1 MTRDYVLD
9 QGFGE
14 ERARLSGMEA
24 LWDPG
29 SRALLDELGIGP
41 GWKCLEVGAG
51 GGSMVEWMASRGAHV
66 TAVDID
72 TRYIEH
78 LASEAIAVRRCD
90 LREDELPRD
99 EFDLI
104 HSRLVLEHLTDRRQI
119 LDKMVGALRPG
130 GWMVTEDY
138 DWTNYGFED
147 GTRGFSDIGDAI
159 LDFMTAAGFER
170 DYGRRVVS
178 DMAAAGLTEI
188 RGEGRARLIDP
199 TSPGFDFFRLSFE
212 SLREAI
218 VKAGLISAEQAAEA
232 TTVFGEDRRLLTPMM
247 MAGIGRRR

>member
-29 SRALLDELGIGP
+29 SQALLDEIGIGP

-66 TAVDID
+66 TAIDID
-72 TRYIEH
+72 TRFIEH
-78 LASEAIAVRRCD
+78 LASDSIFVRRID
-90 LREDELPRD
+90 LREDELPQA
-99 EFDLI
+99 EYDLV
-104 HSRLVLEHLTDRRQI
+104 HSRLVLEHLSDRKQI
-119 LDKMVGALRPG
+119 LDRLVATLRPG
-130 GWMVTEDY
+130 GWMVMEDY

-147 GTRGFSDIGDAI
+147 GTRGFSEIGDAI
-159 LDFMTAAGFER
+159 LDFMTTAGFER
-170 DYGRRVVS
+170 DYGRRVAA
-178 DMAAAGLTEI
+178 DMEAAGLTDI
-188 RGEGRARLIDP
+188 RGEGRARLINA

-218 VKAGLISAEQAAEA
+218 VKAGRLSAEQADAA
-232 TTVFGEDRRLLTPMM
+232 ATVFDEDRRLLTPMM
-247 MAGIGRRR
+247 MAGIGRRA